1 MSSPRRP
8 LILLAALPA
17 LLVGCSSAAPA
28 GTPSATPPPAISAN
42 PTPVSTA
49 ATSAPATTPPTASAS
64 CPAGEYKAT
73 SFVATALSATS
84 RVKVTDIDA
93 EFRNGQYTFD
103 FDDDHPVNLTVGKS
117 TQKVRIDGEI
127 RGSYSGD
134 ADALT
139 FTRGTTSGTAKIKQ
153 NGATRSFPMREVAE
167 ILAPQGKGSAVCKG
181 NELTLKADGLT
192 WQMVRDDD

>member
-1 MSSPRRP
+1 MQLSGTRRHAVRDATAGDQCQP
-8 LILLAALPA
+8 HPGVDRGHQRTRDDAGHDVRVLP
-17 LLVGCSSAAPA
+17 
-28 GTPSATPPPAISAN
+28 
-42 PTPVSTA
+42 
-49 ATSAPATTPPTASAS
+49 
-64 CPAGEYKAT
+64 GEYKAT

-139 FTRGTTSGTAKIKQ
+139 FTRGSTSGTAKIKQ

-167 ILAPQGKGSAVCKG
+167 ILAPQGKGSAVCNG

-192 WQMVRDDD
+192 WQMVRDGD